1 ASCHTFEKE
10 PSSEALH
17 KPILLNALA
26 NSKGLMWTKS
36 KNKAAISRSLP
47 SFLSISAQ
55 QISPNEPRRVG
66 LVDGDVDVAPVIGR
80 DQALSVEDD
89 ALHIGLEDEG
99 VGRLVQGQP
108 GDVVDQLLLSSVV
121 GLVASR
127 AMGQGIGLH
136 QLLLPLLLDEGSGG
150 AV

>member
-1 ASCHTFEKE
+1 MPELRA
-10 PSSEALH
+10 
-17 KPILLNALA
+17 
-26 NSKGLMWTKS
+26 KS
-36 KNKAAISRSLP
+36 KKQAAISRSLP
-47 SFLSISAQ
+47 SFYSISAQ

-108 GDVVDQLLLSSVV
+108 GNIIDQLLLSTVV
-121 GLVASR
+121 GLVASWVI
-127 AMGQGIGLH
+127 GHSIGLP
-136 QLLLPLLLDEGSGG
+136 QVLLHLLLDEGIGG